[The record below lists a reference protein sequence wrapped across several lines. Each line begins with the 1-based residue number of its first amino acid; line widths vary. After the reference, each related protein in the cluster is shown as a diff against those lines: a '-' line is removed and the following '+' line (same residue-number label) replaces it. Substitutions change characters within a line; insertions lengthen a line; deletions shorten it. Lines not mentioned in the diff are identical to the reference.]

1 MADISRAV
9 DAEVARRLQLAIS
22 AGKEAGCL
30 TLQYFQQDN
39 YQVERKGDASPVT
52 IADRSAELL
61 LRERITAAFPR
72 DGIVGEEYG
81 TIEGSSGFN
90 WILDPIDGTKSFISG
105 VPMYGTLVGVESDQL
120 ALLPLVGRVAAGAP
134 VMSDANYEDYR
145 RVDPRLFRPRADY
158 LLKVRGDSMRDA
170 GILDG
175 DLLAVHSTPTARP
188 GQIVVARIEDE
199 ITVKRFEQRG
209 NIVLLKAENP
219 AYEPIR
225 VDLREQEL
233 AIEGVYAGLLRPGQG
248 GA

>member
-1 MADISRAV
+1 MASNNDSQHLDRLRRFY
-9 DAEVARRLQLAIS
+9 AEHESLPSYAELGRLLGFGSKSSSFKFVERLI
-22 AGKEAGCL
+22 EAG
-30 TLQYFQQDN
+30 
-39 YQVERKGDASPVT
+39 
-52 IADRSAELL
+52 LL
-61 LRERITAAFPR
+61 ARGARGPKPTEHF
-72 DGIVGEEYG
+72 
-81 TIEGSSGFN
+81 
-90 WILDPIDGTKSFISG
+90 
-105 VPMYGTLVGVESDQL
+105 LVGVESEQL

-175 DLLAVHSTPTARP
+175 DLLAVHQTPTAHP

-209 NIVLLKAENP
+209 NIVLLKPEND
-219 AYEPIR
+219 AYPPIR
-225 VDLREQEL
+225 VDLREQAL
-233 AIEGVYAGLLRPGQG
+233 AIEGVYAGLLRPGSNLG

>member
-1 MADISRAV
+1 MASNNDSHHLERLRRFY
-9 DAEVARRLQLAIS
+9 AEHEALPSYAELGRLLGFGS
-22 AGKEAGCL
+22 KSSS
-30 TLQYFQQDN
+30 FKF
-39 YQVERKGDASPVT
+39 VERLIDAG
-52 IADRSAELL
+52 LL
-61 LRERITAAFPR
+61 ARGARGPKPTEHF
-72 DGIVGEEYG
+72 
-81 TIEGSSGFN
+81 
-90 WILDPIDGTKSFISG
+90 
-105 VPMYGTLVGVESDQL
+105 LVGVESEQL

-175 DLLAVHSTPTARP
+175 DLLAVHQTPTAHP

-209 NIVLLKAENP
+209 NIVLLKPEND
-219 AYEPIR
+219 AYQPIR

-233 AIEGVYAGLLRPGQG
+233 AIEGVYAGLLRPGAG
-248 GA
+248 